1 VFNLSGS
8 ELIVLLLVA
17 LIILGPERL
26 PEAVRSFG
34 RVYGQI
40 RRMGE
45 GFQAEMRSVLDE
57 PIREVRDTAEL
68 ARRTMSGDD
77 PTSTPPQSSSPNPP
91 PTPPA
96 SPPRGAAESPGLGGD
111 EAAENTGSGGA
122 AASDITPPATSP
134 LRRFEPSNESSAP
147 PGEDPAPEP
156 EVPAPSDTATLT
168 DTASD
173 DPGERAP

>member
-77 PTSTPPQSSSPNPP
+77 PT
-91 PTPPA
+91 PTPP
-96 SPPRGAAESPGLGGD
+96 
-111 EAAENTGSGGA
+111 
-122 AASDITPPATSP
+122 
-134 LRRFEPSNESSAP
+134 
-147 PGEDPAPEP
+147 
-156 EVPAPSDTATLT
+156 
-168 DTASD
+168 
-173 DPGERAP
+173 